1 MAPSREPWIENMI
14 INHGTEKEK
23 NIANLKARVIAVG
36 KMTNSQALGVQGPPQ
51 LLFLSDGVVQI
62 PAILTD
68 TAWENLQEDEER
80 ECFSSLVNTTVCLQ
94 TYSLQFYM
102 APEKRKSKFFLSLSN
117 LAATAAG
124 PIKEGPPCCTTLSSV
139 RLKISDTWKALQH
152 QNLAQTEISQSAID
166 LTQLLGVWQEDC
178 LMDLVAEVRERLTA
192 ARRTTSQQPST
203 SRDPPARPLGIHVRT
218 EWDLDR
224 VRCKGAETF
233 SIPMA
238 HLIIPDRAAL
248 SLRPPTQP
256 GEGSTQQSGLI
267 PPSGD
272 PPVLHSTP
280 AAKPKASSSRPRAE
294 PQDVVRG
301 CGFEKTPPPPRGNC
315 HNDGEGVLLEEVD
328 ADQSNPWNMFPP
340 PSKVFC
346 TSSSSET
353 SPGTKPSPC
362 QEARP
367 DPAVHLQA
375 QWEKRALTRNRAPQ
389 VGPDGDVSPTLEPS
403 KGDQSLIT
411 PYQKPA
417 SPHSPT
423 ASTSSPADCG
433 DLAEHS
439 AIQPSGGKSPG
450 PVEDHHPPPPGP
462 AGVAEQGGV
471 PCVDL
476 SPPSWLF
483 ESHPGPVPEPRR
495 SSQQGRVAG
504 GGTYSPVVHGDG
516 SSFSYRYKV
525 SVKTVMDLS
534 RFRVADDHLNWA
546 VKYLVV
552 PRHTDINNM

>member
-1 MAPSREPWIENMI
+1 ECNPALKLRSTRMAPSREPWIENMI

-139 RLKISDTWKALQH
+139 RVKISDTWKALQH

-192 ARRTTSQQPST
+192 ARRTT
-203 SRDPPARPLGIHVRT
+203 
-218 EWDLDR
+218 

-238 HLIIPDRAAL
+238 HLIIPDTAAL

-280 AAKPKASSSRPRAE
+280 AAKPK
-294 PQDVVRG
+294 
-301 CGFEKTPPPPRGNC
+301 
-315 HNDGEGVLLEEVD
+315 EVD

-353 SPGTKPSPC
+353 SPGTKPSP
-362 QEARP
+362 
-367 DPAVHLQA
+367 
-375 QWEKRALTRNRAPQ
+375 
-389 VGPDGDVSPTLEPS
+389 S
-403 KGDQSLIT
+403 
-411 PYQKPA
+411 
-417 SPHSPT
+417 SPHSPS
-423 ASTSSPADCG
+423 ASTSSPAD
-433 DLAEHS
+433 S
-439 AIQPSGGKSPG
+439 
-450 PVEDHHPPPPGP
+450 
-462 AGVAEQGGV
+462 GVAEQGGV

>member
-139 RLKISDTWKALQH
+139 RVKISDTWKALQH

-192 ARRTTSQQPST
+192 ARRTT
-203 SRDPPARPLGIHVRT
+203 
-218 EWDLDR
+218 

-238 HLIIPDRAAL
+238 HLIIPDTAAL

-294 PQDVVRG
+294 PQD
-301 CGFEKTPPPPRGNC
+301 
-315 HNDGEGVLLEEVD
+315 EVD

-346 TSSSSET
+346 TSS
-353 SPGTKPSPC
+353 
-362 QEARP
+362 
-367 DPAVHLQA
+367 
-375 QWEKRALTRNRAPQ
+375 
-389 VGPDGDVSPTLEPS
+389 
-403 KGDQSLIT
+403 
-411 PYQKPA
+411 
-417 SPHSPT
+417 

-450 PVEDHHPPPPGP
+450 PVEDHHQPPPGP